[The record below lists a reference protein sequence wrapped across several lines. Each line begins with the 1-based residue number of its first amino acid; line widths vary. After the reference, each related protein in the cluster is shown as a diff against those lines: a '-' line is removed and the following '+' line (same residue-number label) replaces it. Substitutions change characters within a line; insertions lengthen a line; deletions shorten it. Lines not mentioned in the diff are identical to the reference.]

1 MKCFLSSYLIDIENF
16 NEFIKLRENHYPN
29 GSKVN
34 FILDNEVIIC
44 DVNKNNGL
52 IETENYYKND
62 SLYQVKEYCMLDDN
76 TRVLQKE
83 KMYKNNFL
91 HSYNHNPAFIFYDV
105 ESYCENGKKILPIQL
120 ARWYKNGD
128 LHRETY
134 PADIYYDNKRNII
147 EEGYYLYGERFDMNN
162 ELKSFDFYVLSNT
175 EGLTKKMIREKYRRI
190 IYDWW

>member
-1 MKCFLSSYLIDIENF
+1 MKCFLSNYLIDIKNF

-62 SLYQVKEYCMLDDN
+62 SLYQIKEYCMLDDN

-83 KMYKNNFL
+83 ETYKNGFL
-91 HSYNHNPAFIFYDV
+91 HSYNYNPAFILYDV
-105 ESYCENGKKILPIQL
+105 ESYYENNKKILPILLVQ
-120 ARWYKNGD
+120 WYKKGD

-134 PADIYYDNKRNII
+134 PAEIYYDKKKNII
-147 EEGYYLYGERFDMNN
+147 EERYYLCGEYFNMNN
-162 ELKSFDFYVLSNT
+162 ELKSFDFYILSNT
-175 EGLTKKMIREKYRRI
+175 EGLTKKMIREKYGRNN
-190 IYDWW
+190 YDWW